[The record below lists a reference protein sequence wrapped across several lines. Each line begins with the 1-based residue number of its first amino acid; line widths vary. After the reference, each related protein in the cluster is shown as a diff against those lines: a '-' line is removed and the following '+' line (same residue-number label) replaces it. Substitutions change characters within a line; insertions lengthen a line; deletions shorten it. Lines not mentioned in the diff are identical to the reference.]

1 MNRIGFIS
9 CLFLF
14 LLSSL
19 AWAKEVYLV
28 RVEEVIS
35 PAVADLI
42 DTAIRQAKQKGAEC
56 LVIELD
62 TPGGLANSMQKIIK
76 MVLNSPVPIVVY
88 VAPSGAKA
96 ASAGAIITLS
106 AHIAAMAPGTNI
118 GAAHP
123 VNLSGKKMSKEM
135 QKKVVNDMVAYVRS
149 IADKRHRNA
158 EVVAKMVRQSV
169 SLTAK
174 EALKNKV
181 IDLMAENLTDLLKK
195 IDGKTV
201 NLETGKRILHTKEAQ
216 VVVLKDGLRYDI
228 LRILSNPEIAYL
240 LMMIGLAG
248 LYFELAHPG
257 AILPGVVGAISLVLA
272 FFAFQTLPVNY
283 AGILLIFL
291 GIIFFVMELKIT
303 SYGLLTVAALF
314 CYTLGS
320 VMLFHH
326 APKYLRLSWT
336 TLITTL
342 TFISLFFIG
351 VLSLVVK
358 AQRAKVKSGLDVLI
372 GEKGNALTDISAGRP
387 GKVFV
392 HGEIW
397 NAESEEEIKKDEK
410 IEVIGVKGLKLQVK
424 KSENTNFAT

>member
-1 MNRIGFIS
+1 M
-9 CLFLF
+9 
-14 LLSSL
+14 
-19 AWAKEVYLV
+19 V
-28 RVEEVIS
+28 RVEEIIS

-42 DTAIRQAKQKGAEC
+42 DTAILQAKQKEAEC
-56 LVIELD
+56 LIIELD

-76 MVLNSPVPIVVY
+76 MILNSPVPIVVY

-96 ASAGAIITLS
+96 ASAGAIITLA

-123 VNLSGKKMSKEM
+123 VNLARKKIPKEM
-135 QKKVVNDMVAYVRS
+135 QKKIVNDMVAYVRS

-158 EVVAKMVRQSV
+158 KVVAKMVRESV

-174 EALKNKV
+174 EALKAKV
-181 IDLMAENLTDLLKK
+181 IDLMADNLADLLEK

-201 NLETGKRILHTKEAQ
+201 NLETGKKTLHTKNAQ
-216 VVVLKDGLRYDI
+216 VVVLKGGLRYDI

-257 AILPGVVGAISLVLA
+257 VILPGVVGAISLVLA
-272 FFAFQTLPVNY
+272 FFAFQILPVSY
-283 AGILLIFL
+283 AGILLIVL
-291 GIIFFVMELKIT
+291 GIIFFILELKIT

-320 VMLFHH
+320 IMLFHH

-358 AQRAKVKSGLDVLI
+358 AQRTKIKSGLEALI
-372 GEKGNALTDISAGRP
+372 GEKGRALTEILP
-387 GKVFV
+387 GKIGRAFV
-392 HGEIW
+392 HGELW
-397 NAESEEEIKKDEK
+397 NAESEEEIKKDET
-410 IEVIGVKGLKLQVK
+410 IEVIGVEGLKLRVK
-424 KSENTNFAT
+424 KVS

>member
-1 MNRIGFIS
+1 M
-9 CLFLF
+9 
-14 LLSSL
+14 
-19 AWAKEVYLV
+19 V
-28 RVEEVIS
+28 RVEEIIS

-42 DTAIRQAKQKGAEC
+42 DTAILQAKQKGAEC
-56 LVIELD
+56 LIIELD
-62 TPGGLANSMQKIIK
+62 TPGGLANSMQKIVK
-76 MVLNSPVPIVVY
+76 MILNSPVPIVVY

-96 ASAGAIITLS
+96 ASAGAIITLA

-123 VNLSGKKMSKEM
+123 VNLARKDMSKEM
-135 QKKVVNDMVAYVRS
+135 QKKIVNDMVAYVRS

-158 EVVAKMVRQSV
+158 KVVAKMVRESV

-174 EALKNKV
+174 EALKAKV
-181 IDLMAENLTDLLKK
+181 IDLMADNLADLLEK

-201 NLETGKRILHTKEAQ
+201 NLETGEKTLHTKNAQ
-216 VVVLKDGLRYDI
+216 VVVLKGGLRYDI

-272 FFAFQTLPVNY
+272 FFAFQILPVSY
-283 AGILLIFL
+283 AGILLIVL
-291 GIIFFVMELKIT
+291 GIIFFILELKIT

-320 VMLFHH
+320 IMLFHH

-336 TLITTL
+336 TLVTTL

-358 AQRAKVKSGLDVLI
+358 AQRTKIKSGLEALI
-372 GEKGNALTDISAGRP
+372 GEKGRALTEILP
-387 GKVFV
+387 GKIGRAFV
-392 HGEIW
+392 HGELW
-397 NAESEEEIKKDEK
+397 NAESEEEIKKDET
-410 IEVIGVKGLKLQVK
+410 IEVIGVEGLKLRVK
-424 KSENTNFAT
+424 KVS

>member
-1 MNRIGFIS
+1 MI
-9 CLFLF
+9 
-14 LLSSL
+14 
-19 AWAKEVYLV
+19 
-28 RVEEVIS
+28 
-35 PAVADLI
+35 
-42 DTAIRQAKQKGAEC
+42 
-56 LVIELD
+56 
-62 TPGGLANSMQKIIK
+62 
-76 MVLNSPVPIVVY
+76 LNSPVPIVVY

-123 VNLSGKKMSKEM
+123 VNLARKKIPKEM
-135 QKKVVNDMVAYVRS
+135 QKKIVNDMVAYVRS

-158 EVVAKMVRQSV
+158 KVVAKMVRQSV

-174 EALKNKV
+174 EALNAKV
-181 IDLMAENLTDLLKK
+181 IDLMADNLADLLKK

-201 NLETGKRILHTKEAQ
+201 NLETGKKTLHIKDAQ
-216 VVVLKDGLRYDI
+216 VVILKGGLRYDI

-283 AGILLIFL
+283 AGILLIVL
-291 GIIFFVMELKIT
+291 GIIFFILELKIT

-320 VMLFHH
+320 IMLFHH

-358 AQRAKVKSGLDVLI
+358 AQRTKIKSGLEALI
-372 GEKGNALTDISAGRP
+372 GERGKALTDILPGKT

-392 HGEIW
+392 HGELW

-410 IEVIGVKGLKLQVK
+410 IEVIRVEGLKLWVR
-424 KSENTNFAT
+424 KSEDANFNTP

>member
-303 SYGLLTVAALF
+303 SY
-314 CYTLGS
+314 
-320 VMLFHH
+320 
-326 APKYLRLSWT
+326 
-336 TLITTL
+336 
-342 TFISLFFIG
+342 
-351 VLSLVVK
+351 
-358 AQRAKVKSGLDVLI
+358 
-372 GEKGNALTDISAGRP
+372 
-387 GKVFV
+387 VF
-392 HGEIW
+392 
-397 NAESEEEIKKDEK
+397 
-410 IEVIGVKGLKLQVK
+410 
-424 KSENTNFAT
+424 